1 MVAGDES
8 ALGGLRIAA
17 DWIGAEKSGQRRR
30 QFGVRIGLAVGS
42 EEEARIVG
50 VADHAVAI
58 WRGSVVQQGLPLAS
72 FRQTGSG
79 GAARQLRAVGGIS
92 AGCRCVGQKA
102 EEQQK
107 VGQADQ
113 RGDQRWFNSRPVV
126 ARSADQS
133 VIPGLTPSAAL
144 RRWCG
149 LSETA
154 PGIFAG
160 RWRKRPAGR
169 WG

>member
-8 ALGGLRIAA
+8 ALSGLRIAA
-17 DWIGAEKSGQRRR
+17 DRIGAEKSGQRRR
-30 QFGVRIGLAVGS
+30 QFGVRIGLATEG

-50 VADHAVAI
+50 IADHAVAI
-58 WRGSVVQQGLPLAS
+58 WSRSVVQQGLPLAP
-72 FRQTGSG
+72 FRQAGGG
-79 GAARQLRAVGGIS
+79 GAARQLCAVGGIS
-92 AGCRCVGQKA
+92 AGFRCVGQKA
-102 EEQQK
+102 QEQQK
-107 VGQADQ
+107 TGQADQ

-149 LSETA
+149 LLETA

-160 RWRKRPAGR
+160 
-169 WG
+169 